1 MSVFSFWRLEKYY
14 LYMNKVFF
22 RILITSIF
30 LYLYIFL
37 FLYFSIKVESFRLF
51 FLKFI
56 SRIKNREIGEAFFII
71 IFLLIPISL
80 IIYIS
85 RKTKKY

>member
-1 MSVFSFWRLEKYY
+1 
-14 LYMNKVFF
+14 MNKAFF

-37 FLYFSIKVESFRLF
+37 FLYFSIKVESFRFF

-85 RKTKKY
+85 RKTKK